1 MSPLLS
7 HYHTTSFLTSDVWV
21 CPIQTNFLSPP
32 GHPTNNSVRHY
43 LSGLGGRS
51 YKLRVQSHRTA
62 PISDANCKSQ
72 FATCASEWLAIN
84 WGSYN
89 PILGF
94 GNLLE
99 WLTELRET
107 HLLVCYKEYNKT
119 YRWKIRWRNLY
130 RVRSGRVP
138 STVGAPGPVELGVHH
153 PLGHI
158 YVLRK
163 LFEPHNFGIFRE
175 VSSHRHDW
183 LTPFLVPLPFQRMG
197 NWSESAKL
205 YPSNGFV

>member
-1 MSPLLS
+1 M
-7 HYHTTSFLTSDVWV
+7 WV

-72 FATCASEWLAIN
+72 FATCASERLAIN

-107 HLLVCYKEYNKT
+107 HLLVYCIIKGVMKETDEQADKG
-119 YRWKIRWRNLY
+119 LHC
-130 RVRSGRVP
+130 VGFGRILSTGAMSWGVGMCHP
-138 STVGAPGPVELGVHH
+138 SST
-153 PLGHI
+153 
-158 YVLRK
+158 
-163 LFEPHNFGIFRE
+163 
-175 VSSHRHDW
+175 
-183 LTPFLVPLPFQRMG
+183 
-197 NWSESAKL
+197 
-205 YPSNGFV
+205 